1 MLVALLGAS
10 SAFAPVGR
18 APAFA
23 TQRTGSLA
31 MATPNAPGIYDG
43 QYADE
48 LRATAAAMVKP
59 GKGLLACDESTGT
72 VGTRLESIGLEN
84 TEDNRRT
91 WRNLL
96 FTTKGIGEFIS
107 GAILFEETLYQ
118 DDPNGKPFV
127 DVLKANN
134 IIPGIKV
141 DTGLRPLLCGGE
153 GENWCTGLDN
163 LAERTAKYYAQ
174 GARFA
179 KWRTAL
185 RINVEAGCPTDL
197 AIDVAAQD
205 LARYA
210 RICQENGLVPIV
222 EPEILIDGT
231 HDIATTARVQVMP
244 TRDARREA
252 PPASRAPRAPRR
264 AASCPSAQERV
275 LATVYKK
282 IRDNGVLLEGSL
294 LKPSMTVPGVDCP
307 DKSDPTT
314 IAKMTV
320 QTLDRCLPPAMPGV
334 TFLSGGISEEDS
346 SIYLNEINK
355 QDKKGAFATTFSY
368 SRALQSSCIKIWGG
382 KKENYQKAQDQLLA
396 RAKANSEAS
405 VGKYKAGSQP
415 SIEESLFVKNY
426 VY

>member
-1 MLVALLGAS
+1 MLYLAQATLSYNTGMRGP
-10 SAFAPVGR
+10 SAAVSR
-18 APAFA
+18 SAVM
-23 TQRTGSLA
+23 
-31 MATPNAPGIYDG
+31 MATPNAAPIYDG
-43 QYADE
+43 KYAEE
-48 LRATAAAMVKP
+48 LRATASAMVAP

-72 VGTRLESIGLEN
+72 IGTRLEANGMEN
-84 TEDNRRT
+84 TEANRQK

-96 FTTKGIGEFIS
+96 FTTPDINTYVS
-107 GAILFEETLYQ
+107 GAILFEETLFQ
-118 DDPNGKPFV
+118 SDPDGKPFV
-127 DVLKANN
+127 DVMKGLN

-141 DTGLRPLLCGGE
+141 DTGLIPLLGGGA
-153 GENWCTGLDN
+153 GEKWCRGLDN
-163 LAERTAKYYAQ
+163 LAERCEKYYAQ

-185 RINVEAGCPTDL
+185 QIDVEAGCPTDL

-231 HDIATTARVQVMP
+231 HDIVTTARVQ
-244 TRDARREA
+244 
-252 PPASRAPRAPRR
+252 
-264 AASCPSAQERV
+264 ERV
-275 LATVYKK
+275 LTTVYAKLQ
-282 IRDNGVLLEGSL
+282 DNGVLLEGSL
-294 LKPSMTVPGVDCP
+294 LKPSMTVPGVECP
-307 DKSDPTT
+307 DKSDPAT

-355 QDKKGAFATTFSY
+355 LDRKGAFALTFSY

-382 KKENYQKAQDQLLA
+382 KDENYKKAQDQLKA
-396 RAKANSEAS
+396 RAQANSEAS
-405 VGKYKAGSQP
+405 KGDYAPGSQP

-426 VY
+426 AY